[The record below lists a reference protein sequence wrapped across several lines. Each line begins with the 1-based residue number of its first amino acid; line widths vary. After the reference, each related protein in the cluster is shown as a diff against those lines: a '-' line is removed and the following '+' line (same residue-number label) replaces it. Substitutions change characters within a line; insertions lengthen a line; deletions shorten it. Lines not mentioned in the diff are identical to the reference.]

1 MSLQMKELIKICAV
15 RYDELR
21 KHSRAPKILYTFVR
35 NSDNNPLKFK
45 EQIQSLRS
53 DVIESSDQPTIED
66 TANELM
72 AVHDDLVKVLGS
84 AYD

>member
-1 MSLQMKELIKICAV
+1 MKELIKICTV

-21 KHSRAPKILYTFVR
+21 AHAKAPKILYSFVK
-35 NSDNNPLKFK
+35 NSDNNPVKFI

-53 DVIESSDQPTIED
+53 DVIDSSDESTIKK